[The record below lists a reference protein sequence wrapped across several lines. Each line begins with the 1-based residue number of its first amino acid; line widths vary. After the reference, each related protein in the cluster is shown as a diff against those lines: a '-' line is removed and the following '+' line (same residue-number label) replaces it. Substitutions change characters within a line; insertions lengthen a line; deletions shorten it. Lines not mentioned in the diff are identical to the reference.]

1 MSDKIAKPRKSVLAS
16 GLLSFFFG
24 PLGWLYAAPWK
35 SALVGAAGWVLVV
48 AILPQFIIMY
58 LAMLVC
64 PLSAIAGV
72 IYALGFNVIGERT
85 ALFGK
90 SQPAALPAAKPRS
103 LGA

>member
-1 MSDKIAKPRKSVLAS
+1 MSDKLAKPRKSVLVS
-16 GLLSFFFG
+16 GLLSFFLG

-35 SALVGAAGWVLVV
+35 SAAIGAAAWVLAA
-48 AILPQFIIMY
+48 AIIPTFILMY
-58 LAMLVC
+58 IAMLVC

-90 SQPAALPAAKPRS
+90 HEPAALPAKR
-103 LGA
+103 